1 MNHVQ
6 AATKA
11 GTMNRLNELATVSS
25 EQRRIELTKLLA
37 IAVIRIVQRQRAAQ
51 TESDNSGETLT
62 DGLDES

>member
-1 MNHVQ
+1 
-6 AATKA
+6 
-11 GTMNRLNELATVSS
+11 MNRLDELATVSS